1 VDDTTAFRQMLRP
14 SGVNVVRP
22 PSRSPNLNAYAE
34 RFVLSIKSE
43 CLNRL
48 VPLGE
53 NHLRSSVTEFVRHYH
68 AERHHQGLDNRL
80 IEPDET
86 AARNDGPI
94 ACRKRIGEMGTP
106 SGSRAS
112 PDAYRCYPEG
122 VVRIGLI
129 RPSSDR

>member
-1 VDDTTAFRQMLRP
+1 M
-14 SGVNVVRP
+14 NVVRL

-68 AERHHQGLDNRL
+68 AERHHQGLDSRL
-80 IEPDET
+80 IEPNET
-86 AARNDGPI
+86 AVRSDGPI
-94 ACRKRIGEMGTP
+94 ACRERIGGML
-106 SGSRAS
+106 RYY
-112 PDAYRCYPEG
+112 YRQAA
-122 VVRIGLI
+122 
-129 RPSSDR
+129 